1 MNTSKLQYRH
11 VNWPRKSLDIIIII
25 DHYYLAGTAPVR
37 GPEQDPTPTEC
48 WTRWR
53 SPRWP
58 PRWSSER
65 RLWRTRS
72 RTSWH
77 GPTTSNGPRP
87 PTRPPTILRG
97 SDPQAATSRSS
108 TTYKLAPSHGTAS
121 SDQRTSAASAQR
133 APSWSAPHRPP
144 SHGTWTP
151 SPETSTRSPSC
162 WTSSYSWRSC
172 QPSLLPTGSSCGCA
186 FP

>member
-1 MNTSKLQYRH
+1 MNTFKLQYRYIK
-11 VNWPRKSLDIIIII
+11 WLRKPLEIIII

-65 RLWRTRS
+65 RLWRTWP

-108 TTYKLAPSHGTAS
+108 TTHKLAPSHGTAS
-121 SDQRTSAASAQR
+121 SNQRTSAPSAPR
-133 APSWSAPHRPP
+133 APSWPAPHRPP

-151 SPETSTRSPSC
+151 PPETSTRSPSC

-186 FP
+186 LP